1 MNTITIDS
9 ITYSKLVRFAKLNNT
24 TVADVVKDSVQV
36 FLKRIS
42 HAESA
47 PSTTTYELPSHIK
60 RMRGILSEVES
71 DIDNND
77 DERFNYIMMKN
88 K

>member
-9 ITYSKLVRFAKLNNT
+9 ITYSKLEGFAL
-24 TVADVVKDSVQV
+24 SQ
-36 FLKRIS
+36 R
-42 HAESA
+42 
-47 PSTTTYELPSHIK
+47 YELPTDIK
-60 RMRGILSEVES
+60 RKRGILSGVES
-71 DIDNND
+71 NIDNKD

>member
-9 ITYSKLVRFAKLNNT
+9 ITYSKLEGFAL
-24 TVADVVKDSVQV
+24 SQ
-36 FLKRIS
+36 R
-42 HAESA
+42 
-47 PSTTTYELPSHIK
+47 YELPTHIK
-60 RMRGILSEVES
+60 RMRGILSGVVS

>member
-9 ITYSKLVRFAKLNNT
+9 ITYSKLVRFAL
-24 TVADVVKDSVQV
+24 SQ
-36 FLKRIS
+36 R
-42 HAESA
+42 
-47 PSTTTYELPSHIK
+47 YELPTHIK
-60 RMRGILSEVES
+60 RMRGVLSGVEC

-88 K
+88 Q

>member
-9 ITYSKLVRFAKLNNT
+9 ITYSKLEGFAL
-24 TVADVVKDSVQV
+24 SQ
-36 FLKRIS
+36 R
-42 HAESA
+42 
-47 PSTTTYELPSHIK
+47 YELPAHIK
-60 RMRGILSEVES
+60 RMRGILSGVES

>member
-36 FLKRIS
+36 F
-42 HAESA
+42 
-47 PSTTTYELPSHIK
+47 
-60 RMRGILSEVES
+60 
-71 DIDNND
+71 
-77 DERFNYIMMKN
+77 
-88 K
+88 

>member
-9 ITYSKLVRFAKLNNT
+9 ITYSNLEGFAL
-24 TVADVVKDSVQV
+24 SQ
-36 FLKRIS
+36 R
-42 HAESA
+42 
-47 PSTTTYELPSHIK
+47 YELPTHIK
-60 RMRGILSEVES
+60 RMRGILSGVES

>member
-9 ITYSKLVRFAKLNNT
+9 ITYSKLEGFALF
-24 TVADVVKDSVQV
+24 Q
-36 FLKRIS
+36 R
-42 HAESA
+42 
-47 PSTTTYELPSHIK
+47 YELPTHIK
-60 RMRGILSEVES
+60 RMRGILSGVES